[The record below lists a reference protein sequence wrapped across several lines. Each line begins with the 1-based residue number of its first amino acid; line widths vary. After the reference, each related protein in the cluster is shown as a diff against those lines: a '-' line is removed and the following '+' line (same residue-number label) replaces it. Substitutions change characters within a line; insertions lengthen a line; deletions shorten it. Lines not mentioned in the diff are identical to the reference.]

1 MHRSTRVMPA
11 PGPNKAPQTSG
22 GGKDDGSDIRAP
34 AITDA
39 LTRSIK
45 SPAPRRRSSGGGQ
58 KSVGSAGR
66 GAEED
71 APTLPKT
78 ASAVALML
86 LDKSTV
92 HAQRGVPWQLFH
104 QVRGVFVE
112 MLRRHHVVL
121 SIFMAHGD
129 AQLPLNVTQRVT
141 VRVAVFVALFLRMQ
155 RVVYAS
161 TFPLMGS

>member
-1 MHRSTRVMPA
+1 MCRTDEFFALTAASFDDWDACDETALLMRRSTRVMPA
-11 PGPNKAPQTSG
+11 PGPKTHPQTSA

-34 AITDA
+34 AITNA
-39 LTRSIK
+39 LARSIK
-45 SPAPRRRSSGGGQ
+45 SPAPRRRSSTGDRY
-58 KSVGSAGR
+58 AGM
-66 GAEED
+66 A

-141 VRVAVFVALFLRMQ
+141 VRV
-155 RVVYAS
+155 
-161 TFPLMGS
+161 P